1 MLKVGSDRTRLKRT
15 TTQKNMPLNRK
26 IFFIFA
32 RLAITHLSN
41 GYMIIHPLRKALV
54 EKQQMLCEERFD
66 RLVAKAQ
73 ILPGAFSLNLSAVIG
88 RELNGR
94 KGAVSALLG
103 SSVPLVLLFSLLIAI
118 FSPMR
123 HWSLFHSALMG
134 MRPCIIALLIASAYR
149 LGKQQHLSIAQWIYP
164 IALGLIITS
173 IQLAP
178 IYIVLLVVGTGFVY
192 GKFIQPH
199 L

>member
-1 MLKVGSDRTRLKRT
+1 
-15 TTQKNMPLNRK
+15 MPLNRK
-26 IFFIFA
+26 LFIIFA
-32 RLAITHLSN
+32 RLAITQLGN

-54 EKQQMLCEERFD
+54 EKHQMLCEERYD

-73 ILPGAFSLNLSAVIG
+73 ILPGSFSLNLSAVMG
-88 RELNGR
+88 REIGGR
-94 KGAVSALLG
+94 KGSVAALLG
-103 SSVPLVLLFSLLIAI
+103 ITIPLVLLFSLLVAV

-123 HWSLFHSALMG
+123 HWSFFHSALMG

-149 LGKQQHLSIAQWIYP
+149 LGKQQHLSFTQWIYP
-164 IALGLIITS
+164 ISLGLVITS
-173 IQLAP
+173 VHLAP
-178 IYIVLLVVGTGFVY
+178 IYIVLLVVGAGFVY